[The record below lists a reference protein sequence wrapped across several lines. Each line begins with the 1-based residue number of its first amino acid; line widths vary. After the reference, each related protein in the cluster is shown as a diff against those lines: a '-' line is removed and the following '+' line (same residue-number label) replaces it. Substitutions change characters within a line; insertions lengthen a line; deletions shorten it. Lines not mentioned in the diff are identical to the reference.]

1 DPSDPDRGRRL
12 LDLRPRDHRRL
23 AARGPAALALL
34 PLHEDRP
41 GDAGGGA
48 EPGVEPPDRDPR
60 HLDDRARLGAGRR
73 ARRRRRADGGAAARQ
88 LRPELHAAD
97 PPLRLCRRRARRHRQ
112 RARGGPRE
120 ARTRGLPES
129 ARHLRFL
136 DRDRPAP
143 GGGAG
148 GDPRR
153 PAREALGPAWH
164 RRREAS
170 MRRARIAAGLL
181 VAAGAG
187 VLVLLLPHWLSDPP
201 AAELARAGCFFIAIL
216 GPNLLTGY
224 TGQISLGHGALMAV
238 GAYTTAILTADHGF
252 RDLWTIPLAGV
263 VAMAAGFLLGLPAIR
278 LSGLYLALATFAFG
292 VAMPALLKKFS
303 GLTGGSAGINL
314 FDEALNR
321 STGALGSVH
330 VLGRTVATNDFLY
343 YLTWGIG
350 LLLAGAAWL
359 LVRGR
364 VGRAFR
370 AVRDSE
376 VAAAS
381 SGVNTAFYKT
391 LAFGIS
397 GFYAGIGGAR
407 VVVALPLVRPPRHI

>member
-1 DPSDPDRGRRL
+1 MSRVVRIAVGL
-12 LDLRPRDHRRL
+12 
-23 AARGPAALALL
+23 
-34 PLHEDRP
+34 
-41 GDAGGGA
+41 
-48 EPGVEPPDRDPR
+48 VV
-60 HLDDRARLGAGRR
+60 
-73 ARRRRRADGGAAARQ
+73 AAA
-88 LRPELHAAD
+88 AV
-97 PPLRLCRRRARRHRQ
+97 
-112 RARGGPRE
+112 
-120 ARTRGLPES
+120 
-129 ARHLRFL
+129 
-136 DRDRPAP
+136 
-143 GGGAG
+143 
-148 GDPRR
+148 
-153 PAREALGPAWH
+153 AL
-164 RRREAS
+164 
-170 MRRARIAAGLL
+170 
-181 VAAGAG
+181 
-187 VLVLLLPHWLSDPP
+187 VLVLPHWLSDAR
-201 AAELARAGCFFIAIL
+201 AAEFARAGCFFIAIL
-216 GPNLLTGY
+216 GLNLLTGY

-252 RDLWTIPLAGV
+252 RDLWTIPLAGL

-314 FDEALNR
+314 FDKALNR

-370 AVRDSE
+370 ALRDSE

-397 GFYAGIGGAR
+397 GFYAGVGGSLFVLVSNWFVSPSTFLFDKSLLL
-407 VVVALPLVRPPRHI
+407 VVGAVVGGLGSLAGIALGALFIQFMPSWADNLSSAPGAPSVFFGAAIVLVMILLPTGLGGLLAKLAEPLTRRLYTRSQEGQ